1 MKDNQSIRRQL
12 LVCLRSFLERLSEDD
27 ALYEDLDWF
36 VESLSEGTG
45 DGVELYDAEALYSDG
60 VYRE

>member
-1 MKDNQSIRRQL
+1 MNENKTLKQQL
-12 LVCLRSFLERLSEDD
+12 LVCLKSFLERLSEED

-36 VESLSEGTG
+36 VLNLSEQSEG
-45 DGVELYDAEALYSDG
+45 EMPLYDADRLYSDG